1 MYQDKYTIWDQAKS
15 GSMERVAGDVL
26 WASVGAVHE
35 QDHLELDHTRD
46 VNQLAKKDASLKA
59 RITMHP

>member
-1 MYQDKYTIWDQAKS
+1 
-15 GSMERVAGDVL
+15 
-26 WASVGAVHE
+26 
-35 QDHLELDHTRD
+35 LELDHTRD